1 MKDKEIIDLYWA
13 RDEAAI
19 RESEISYGAYC
30 GKVADNILHSERDS
44 EECVNDTWLRAWN
57 ALPPER
63 PNRLRLFFARIT
75 RNLALD
81 RLRRKQSLKA
91 GGGQVAVCLDELSEI
106 IGDEE
111 AFPER
116 LALRE
121 LIEQFLESLSAKQRE
136 MFMLRYWYIQ
146 PVSEIAERY
155 QVSEGAVK
163 MTLQRVR
170 EKMRAF
176 LIEEGIT
183 L

>member
-1 MKDKEIIDLYWA
+1 MKDKAIIDLYWS

-30 GKVADNILHSERDS
+30 SKVADNILHSARDS

-63 PNRLRLFFARIT
+63 PNRLGLFFARIT

-106 IGDEE
+106 IGEE
-111 AFPER
+111 AAFPER
-116 LALRE
+116 LALKE
-121 LIEQFLESLSAKQRE
+121 LIETFLADLPAKQRE

-146 PVSEIAERY
+146 PVAEIAERY

-170 EKMRAF
+170 EKMRAY
-176 LIEEGIT
+176 LTEEGIT

>member
-1 MKDKEIIDLYWA
+1 MKDSNIIDLFCA

-19 RESEISYGAYC
+19 RESEKSYGAYC
-30 GKVADNILHSERDS
+30 GKVADNILHSARDA

-57 ALPPER
+57 AIPPER
-63 PNRLRLFFARIT
+63 PNRLGLFFARIT

-81 RLRRKQSLKA
+81 KWRRSQSQRA
-91 GGGQVAVCLDELSEI
+91 GGGQTAACLDELSEI
-106 IGDEE
+106 IGEE
-111 AFPER
+111 AAFPER
-116 LALRE
+116 LALKE
-121 LIEQFLESLSAKQRE
+121 LIERFLEDLPSRQRE

-146 PVSEIAERY
+146 PVAEIAKRC

-170 EKMRAF
+170 DKMRAY
-176 LIEEGIT
+176 LTEEGIT

>member
-170 EKMRAF
+170 EKMRAY
-176 LIEEGIT
+176 LIEEGIP

>member
-170 EKMRAF
+170 EKMRAY